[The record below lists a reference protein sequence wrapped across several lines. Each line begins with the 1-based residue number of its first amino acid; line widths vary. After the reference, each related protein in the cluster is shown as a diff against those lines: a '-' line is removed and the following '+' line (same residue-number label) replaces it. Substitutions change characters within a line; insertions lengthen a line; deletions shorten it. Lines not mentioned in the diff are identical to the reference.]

1 MSSEPGSPTAPPPDG
16 GDDDSRLH
24 ISAITEMP
32 AGHDAELATI
42 FREMRRAAGISTEQV
57 AGRLATPVE
66 TIEALEN
73 GALLALPDWPEL
85 TRIITAYAALLGLD
99 SRPILRRLEGQLG
112 TDKPAAAAP
121 APAAPEAFTP
131 APSPPKPATPASP
144 GASGPPMP
152 PSATPPPPPTSA
164 APPPPGRSPLP
175 QPPGAAPP
183 PSPPPPQPQQRPQSP
198 PQSPPQSQPQPQ
210 APPYAGDAAMEPEEK
225 PKRNM
230 ARFIKPLI
238 NWVVLIGFVA
248 ALGSGVWY
256 AAKQPRMVWS
266 ALDTLPEPIP
276 RTMRSIWNFMRPLE
290 SKPVRPQVSDPDN
303 RKSDKLP

>member
-1 MSSEPGSPTAPPPDG
+1 MSSEPSSPTAPPPDG
-16 GDDDSRLH
+16 GDDNSRLN

-73 GALLALPDWPEL
+73 GALLALPEWPEL
-85 TRIITAYAALLGLD
+85 TRIITAYAAQLGLD

-112 TDKPAAAAP
+112 ASKTAAAAP
-121 APAAPEAFTP
+121 APAAQEAFTP
-131 APSPPKPATPASP
+131 DPSTPKPARPASAGP
-144 GASGPPMP
+144 SGPPMP
-152 PSATPPPPPTSA
+152 PSAMPPPPPTSA
-164 APPPPGRSPLP
+164 PPPQPRRSPLP

-183 PSPPPPQPQQRPQSP
+183 PQPQQSP
-198 PQSPPQSQPQPQ
+198 PQQQAQPYTGE
-210 APPYAGDAAMEPEEK
+210 AVLEPEEK
-225 PKRNM
+225 PKRRM
-230 ARFIKPLI
+230 ARFIRPLI

-248 ALGSGVWY
+248 ALGSSLWY
-256 AAKQPRMVWS
+256 AAKHPRMVWT

-276 RTMRSIWNFMRPLE
+276 RAMRSVWNFMRPLE
-290 SKPVRPQVSDPDN
+290 TEPARPQVSDPDN